1 MYFSYYFIHLKEE
14 FEVSS
19 LSHTQ
24 TEAKKGGTPALLALA
39 ISAFGIGTTEFVPV
53 GLLSS
58 IADDL
63 SISITLAGLLI
74 SGYAIGVSIGAPVL
88 TALTSKMN
96 RKSLLMA
103 LMVVFIIGNGAA
115 ALSTSFELL
124 VAARFITA
132 FSHGIFFSI
141 GSTIAADLV
150 PQHKRASAIA
160 FMFTGL
166 TVATVTGV
174 PLGTFIGQAFGWRA
188 TFLGV
193 ALLGVIGIIASAI
206 LVPKN
211 LKEAPPAKFS
221 EQLKILKNGPLLLA
235 FAITA
240 LGYGGTF
247 VAFTYLTPLLEE
259 ITGFSAK
266 WVSIILLGY
275 GVAVAI
281 GNTVGG
287 KASNKNPLKALFW
300 MFVFQAVIL
309 FVLSFTAPFKVIGL
323 ITIFLMGLF
332 AFMNV
337 PGLQILVVNLAEKYV
352 PSAVNVAS
360 ALNIAAFN
368 IGIAIG
374 AFIGGL
380 VVDSIGLIHTP
391 WIGGV
396 MVIGAVLLTAWST
409 AIEKKAESSSK
420 RKEVKAI

>member
-1 MYFSYYFIHLKEE
+1 MSSYAE
-14 FEVSS
+14 
-19 LSHTQ
+19 TMNQ
-24 TEAKKGGTPALLALA
+24 TKTKGGTPALLALA

-74 SGYAIGVSIGAPVL
+74 SGYALGVAVGAPVL
-88 TALTSKMN
+88 TALTSKMS
-96 RKSLLMA
+96 RKSLLLS
-103 LMVVFIIGNGAA
+103 LMVLFIAGNAVAA
-115 ALSTSFELL
+115 MSTSFGMLL
-124 VAARFITA
+124 AARFITA

-150 PQHKRASAIA
+150 PEHKRASAIA

-188 TFLGV
+188 TFWGV
-193 ALLGVIGIIASAI
+193 ALLGVVGIIASSI
-206 LVPKN
+206 LVPGN

-221 EQLKILKNGPLLLA
+221 EQMKILKNGKLMLA
-235 FAITA
+235 FLITA

-247 VAFTYLTPLLEE
+247 VAFTYLTPLLEDV
-259 ITGFSAK
+259 TGFSSK
-266 WVSIILLGY
+266 WVSIILLVY

-281 GNTVGG
+281 GNVAGG
-287 KASNKNPLKALFW
+287 KASNQNPLRALFW
-300 MFVFQAVIL
+300 MFVLQAVIL
-309 FVLSFTAPFKVIGL
+309 FGLTFAAPFKAAGL
-323 ITIFLMGLF
+323 IAIFLMGLF

-337 PGLQILVVNLAEKYV
+337 PGLQVLVVNLAEKYV

-368 IGIAIG
+368 VGIAIG
-374 AFIGGL
+374 SFVGGII
-380 VVDSIGLIHTP
+380 VDGIGLIHTP
-391 WIGGV
+391 WIGAI
-396 MVIGAVLLTAWST
+396 MVVGAVFLTGFL
-409 AIEKKAESSSK
+409 
-420 RKEVKAI
+420 RKVEQ

>member
-1 MYFSYYFIHLKEE
+1 MSSQTHTMSHSKEK
-14 FEVSS
+14 SS
-19 LSHTQ
+19 
-24 TEAKKGGTPALLALA
+24 GTLALLALA

-74 SGYAIGVSIGAPVL
+74 SGYAIGVAIGAPVL
-88 TALTSKMN
+88 TALTGKMN
-96 RKSLLMA
+96 RKTLLMS
-103 LMVVFIIGNGAA
+103 LMVVFIIGNLVAGI
-115 ALSTSFELL
+115 STSFGLLL
-124 VAARFITA
+124 VARFITA

-150 PQHKRASAIA
+150 PENKRASAIA

-206 LVPKN
+206 LVPKD
-211 LKEAPPAKFS
+211 LKESPPAKFS
-221 EQLKILKNGPLLLA
+221 EQVKILTNGKLLLA

-247 VAFTYLTPLLEE
+247 VAFTYLAPLLEDV
-259 ITGFSAK
+259 TGLSVKF
-266 WVSIILLGY
+266 VSVILLVY

-281 GNTVGG
+281 GNVIGG
-287 KASNKNPLKALFW
+287 KASDKNPLKALFW
-300 MFVFQAVIL
+300 MFVMQAIIL
-309 FVLSFTAPFKVIGL
+309 LIMTLALPFKVAGI
-323 ITIFLMGLF
+323 ISIFFMGLF

-337 PGLQILVVNLAEKYV
+337 PGLQVLVVNLAEKYV

-368 IGIAIG
+368 VGIAIG
-374 AFIGGL
+374 SFVGG
-380 VVDSIGLIHTP
+380 VIVDSIGLIHTP
-391 WIGGV
+391 WIGAI
-396 MVIGAVLLTAWST
+396 MVVGAVVLTGWLRAM
-409 AIEKKAESSSK
+409 ERKA
-420 RKEVKAI
+420 

>member
-1 MYFSYYFIHLKEE
+1 M
-14 FEVSS
+14 SS
-19 LSHTQ
+19 HVNTITSSQ
-24 TEAKKGGTPALLALA
+24 VKGGKPALLALA

-74 SGYAIGVSIGAPVL
+74 SGYAIGVAIGAPIL
-88 TALTSKMN
+88 TALTSKVS
-96 RKSLLMA
+96 RKSLLMS
-103 LMVVFIIGNGAA
+103 LMVLFILGNSVAA
-115 ALSTSFELL
+115 MSTSFGLL
-124 VAARFITA
+124 LAARFITA

-150 PQHKRASAIA
+150 PAHKRASAIA

-174 PLGTFIGQAFGWRA
+174 PLGTFIGQAFGWRS
-188 TFLGV
+188 TFWGVAMLGV
-193 ALLGVIGIIASAI
+193 FGIIASAI

-221 EQLKILKNGPLLLA
+221 DQLMILNNRKLLLA
-235 FAITA
+235 FGITA

-247 VAFTYLTPLLEE
+247 VAFTYLTPILEE
-259 ITGFSAK
+259 ITGFSSK
-266 WVSIILLGY
+266 WVSIILLVY
-275 GVAVAI
+275 GIAVAI
-281 GNTVGG
+281 GNVVGG
-287 KASNKNPLKALFW
+287 KASDKNPLKALFW

-309 FVLSFTAPFKVIGL
+309 LSFTFAAHYKAAGL
-323 ITIFLMGLF
+323 IVIFLMGVF

-368 IGIAIG
+368 LGIAIG
-374 AFIGGL
+374 SFIGGI

-391 WIGGV
+391 WIGAI
-396 MVIGAVLLTAWST
+396 MVAGAVIMTARLRGDL
-409 AIEKKAESSSK
+409 ESK
-420 RKEVKAI
+420 